1 MATIAD
7 VLAIKLGLDS
17 AELTQGLDKAKGQLK
32 GTGQAMEQL
41 GNKWKGVAG
50 GLMRTIVAPVA
61 GFMSLGAVI
70 KSYFGGVSEVARM
83 TGAYS
88 TKMEEWAKKRAMLA
102 RYNREDIEL
111 YKKGR
116 QAVVQF
122 QISMAD
128 LSAKIMRA
136 VAPAIKWLID
146 KLNDFS
152 KWVDRNGT
160 NIIRFLSIL
169 ATVVTVALIPAF
181 ARWIK
186 LLWKSPLTGLVLTL
200 GALIL
205 LFDDFVTWLR
215 GGESALGDFWEMFG
229 SREEQ
234 TERINKI
241 LGFFK
246 DHLQDIIKYA
256 GMVAGAF
263 AGWKILTT
271 VLLGVSK
278 AIYGIRTALIAL
290 SAHPIVALITA
301 IIGAIMWLISAFQR
315 CDGTVSDLWKTMEQD
330 VIDFLDIFGGIGT
343 KLKELQSEF
352 GNWLISLFPDGT
364 FDHVQENWDQFVNDI
379 DSACTAIGKWFSDVG
394 KSIKQWFT
402 DKINEVSNAWTEF
415 CTTIETWYNK
425 IVGWFKDIGKAI
437 ADAFSF
443 DGIKKKFDDLM
454 SSMNPKNWS
463 IFGGGDKETENTENK
478 EKSGGIF
485 SWFKRGKTPENTV
498 PPVRE
503 LDSRPNSS
511 RTYSDQSQYSINQ
524 NFNISTDNPDMANEL
539 ISRQSAGAIDN
550 LRGSQSQVNASARAG
565 W

>member
-1 MATIAD
+1 MASIVD
-7 VLAIKLGLDS
+7 FLKIQMGLDS
-17 AELTQGLDKAKGQLK
+17 SELTAGLNKAKSQLQ

-41 GNKWKGVAG
+41 GTKWKGVAS

-88 TKMEEWAKKRAMLA
+88 TKMEEWTKKRAMLA

-116 QAVVQF
+116 EAVVKF
-122 QISMAD
+122 QIAMAD
-128 LSAKIMRA
+128 FSAKIMRA

-152 KWVDRNGT
+152 NWVDRNGT
-160 NIIRFLSIL
+160 NIIRFLTIL

-181 ARWIK
+181 SRWIK
-186 LLWKSPLTGLVLTL
+186 LLWKSPLTGLILTL

-234 TERINKI
+234 TERINKL
-241 LGFFK
+241 LGFFR
-246 DHLQDIIKYA
+246 DHLQDIIK
-256 GMVAGAF
+256 VAGLVLTAF

-315 CDGTVSDLWKTMEQD
+315 CNGEVSKVWGTMRQD
-330 VIDFLDIFGGIGT
+330 VIDFLDIFGGLCMN
-343 KLKELQSEF
+343 KKM
-352 GNWLISLFPDGT
+352 
-364 FDHVQENWDQFVNDI
+364 
-379 DSACTAIGKWFSDVG
+379 C
-394 KSIKQWFT
+394 
-402 DKINEVSNAWTEF
+402 DK
-415 CTTIETWYNK
+415 
-425 IVGWFKDIGKAI
+425 
-437 ADAFSF
+437 
-443 DGIKKKFDDLM
+443 
-454 SSMNPKNWS
+454 
-463 IFGGGDKETENTENK
+463 
-478 EKSGGIF
+478 
-485 SWFKRGKTPENTV
+485 
-498 PPVRE
+498 
-503 LDSRPNSS
+503 
-511 RTYSDQSQYSINQ
+511 
-524 NFNISTDNPDMANEL
+524 
-539 ISRQSAGAIDN
+539 
-550 LRGSQSQVNASARAG
+550 
-565 W
+565 